1 MLLRV
6 KWCLGWNGIK
16 VVLSGYGYDGF
27 YLSTSIPFE
36 ENGSCFLVNS
46 AEGGEGG
53 GRLIMDSDYLRMPG
67 GDVVSGFLFIAGGRG
82 FWGCGAL
89 VLALTSVVRVVMM
102 GVWKLA

>member
-1 MLLRV
+1 MV
-6 KWCLGWNGIK
+6 LGVGENGIK

-27 YLSTSIPFE
+27 YLSTSIPFG

-46 AEGGEGG
+46 AEGVEGG
-53 GRLIMDSDYLRMPG
+53 GKADY
-67 GDVVSGFLFIAGGRG
+67 GFGLFEDAEGRCCFGLFVYRRGRG